1 MNKGKTIFSQIMSL
15 IPERDFKA
23 CVDRYKGNY
32 RARNFSCRDQFL
44 VMSYAQLTGR
54 DSLRDIENCL
64 MALSTKLYHCGIS
77 YAVPLNTLAKANE
90 NRDWHIYK
98 DFAEVLLKKVRPLYA
113 KDHFRLELDN
123 MVYAF
128 DSSTISLCLKLCPWA
143 KFRKTKGGIK
153 MHTLLDLR
161 GNLPV
166 SVYLT
171 TASVNDVKGLD
182 ELYIEPA
189 AIYLMD
195 KGYVDFNRLF
205 KLINK
210 KNAYFVTR
218 AKDNMLFEVVSAGSV
233 DQSTGVIADEHI
245 KLTGL
250 RTSKWYPEELRMLT
264 YEDYATNNVY
274 RFLTNNME
282 YEAITISELY
292 RERWNVELFFKWIKQ
307 HLRIKS
313 FYGTSENAIYLQI
326 WIAIC
331 TYLLLAYA
339 KKMMHIEQ
347 SLHTISKNVGRFL
360 TDKTHLSELFNK
372 AVPKEEREDLW
383 YLSLWGCNLN
393 CVKACS

>member
-143 KFRKTKGGIK
+143 QFRKTKGGIK

-195 KGYVDFNRLF
+195 KRYVDFNRLF

-347 SLHTISKNVGRFL
+347 SLHTISKNVGLFL

-372 AVPKEEREDLW
+372 AVPKEEPEDLW
-383 YLSLWGCNLN
+383 YLSLF
-393 CVKACS
+393 KPDDF